1 MPFSSLPKKDFFGRQ
16 VELASLYK
24 RVLQADSGQAQNIV
38 LSGHRGIGKTELLK
52 HLFGQLFLNQE
63 RIVPFLYTANP
74 ALLSAKTFSKSY
86 LSQFICQRLAF
97 EKKDQSLLYRDGITI
112 DGLATL
118 AEELGAVWAKEILDQ
133 YEQCSGDPIDALRI
147 ALLAPHRSALSTGMP
162 VAVLIDDFHLV
173 KDLHLDGVP
182 DHRLASLFQEPMSH
196 RKTPHVI
203 TGYMAELQEM
213 SVVSGLERMPVPPL
227 GSEAVSSLVLA
238 LLSVH
243 EAEGN
248 VPPLLLR
255 HLGGN
260 PYYLG
265 RIITRACVKNNPDEK
280 DFWHTYIQ
288 EIMEGTLALSW
299 LTVLKGY
306 FPDLGQRR
314 TALAILSKIY
324 YTIEALSGQRI
335 AKAFSL
341 TDGQVYAILHS
352 LYLAGFIRGE
362 YGSFRAMDDRVLRD
376 IVDALSMRELQ
387 AKPPHDLEKHFLE
400 ALIAQKGQVVRFE
413 MTLPM
418 AREAELIVAQSLEQI
433 GKNLNL
439 NQDSVGQ
446 LQIAVIEACINAIEH
461 GRGMD
466 DKVYVSVAVDE
477 DQMEVSVE
485 SAGQEFIIQETGEP
499 YRDHEA
505 EKKAGRGWG
514 IKLIKRFVD
523 HVKFEKTAYGTKIVL
538 VKKIER
544 SAGIHKEDTANRE

>member
-341 TDGQVYAILHS
+341 TDGQVNATLHS
-352 LYLAGFIRGE
+352 LYLSGFIRGE
-362 YGSFRAMDDRVLRD
+362 FGSFRAMDDRVLRD